1 MNNYGGSKSLAV
13 VNIGL
18 IQLQQYDKLDAAS
31 RNEMILEHFKRLFL
45 KASNIHGSKI
55 DLVCLPELWYT
66 KVVKDFE
73 KEFRVILDVAR
84 EYDCTVIPG
93 AFKEK
98 ISDGTYVSCPVV
110 TPNGSVLGRQ
120 FKIHLFGLQ
129 RKTLKPGSKMEVFD
143 IGKLKFSVAICY
155 DLVFPEIARS
165 AVREGAD
172 LLFFPSKIPKEGIN
186 PWHLYLQVRALENR
200 IPVVASNVC
209 GDLFGGRSIIVDLK
223 YDKSTDIATPKIK
236 TGAAVREQI
245 IIVDIDLKRS
255 RQMRQ
260 RRFADSFIIT

>member
-18 IQLQQYDKLDAAS
+18 IQLQQYDKFDAAL

-110 TPNGSVLGRQ
+110 TPNGSGT
-120 FKIHLFGLQ
+120 
-129 RKTLKPGSKMEVFD
+129 RK
-143 IGKLKFSVAICY
+143 
-155 DLVFPEIARS
+155 
-165 AVREGAD
+165 AVQ
-172 LLFFPSKIPKEGIN
+172 N
-186 PWHLYLQVRALENR
+186 
-200 IPVVASNVC
+200 
-209 GDLFGGRSIIVDLK
+209 
-223 YDKSTDIATPKIK
+223 
-236 TGAAVREQI
+236 
-245 IIVDIDLKRS
+245 
-255 RQMRQ
+255 
-260 RRFADSFIIT
+260 SFIWSSKEDSKARFKNGSL